1 MVEIKY
7 HVRETLTKIARKQ
20 NDLTALTTDGVSTT
34 RPPIGGVTPALVI
47 TYNDNMAHIN
57 GALRQIWGEV
67 VNNDPLLH
75 MLYPNIPLVAVKRNE
90 NIAEYVSKAVVQ
102 YEPRLMES
110 PNFDLRKH
118 IALGDDYTKDNF
130 I

>member
-1 MVEIKY
+1 MVSVQQDHQE
-7 HVRETLTKIARKQ
+7 VELQ
-20 NDLTALTTDGVSTT
+20 C
-34 RPPIGGVTPALVI
+34 TPALDI
-47 TYNDNMAHIN
+47 TYTCNMAHID

-67 VNNDPLLH
+67 VNNDPLLN

-102 YEPRLMES
+102 YEPKLMES

-118 IALGDDYTKDNF
+118 IALGDDYTRHNF

>member
-1 MVEIKY
+1 
-7 HVRETLTKIARKQ
+7 
-20 NDLTALTTDGVSTT
+20 
-34 RPPIGGVTPALVI
+34 
-47 TYNDNMAHIN
+47 MAHIN

-75 MLYPNIPLVAVKRNE
+75 MLYHMQYTTCIALQRNE
-90 NIAEYVSKAVVQ
+90 NIADYVSKAVVQ

-118 IALGDDYTKDNF
+118 IALGIIIPETASYKRV
-130 I
+130 